1 MECNDTA
8 LYRHF
13 LGDGGDWGAVY
24 EDFALTAVLL
34 RERRAADPERPED
47 GVTQLWF
54 FPGRSGCADGEGA
67 AVPFPRVTAGDL
79 VVLRNG
85 CADERVLSVE
95 AADDASECPLPGA
108 AHVRLTLR

>member
-47 GVTQLWF
+47 GETLLWF
-54 FPGRSGCADGEGA
+54 FPGRSSCADGNGRA
-67 AVPFPRVTAGDL
+67 ASFPRYTPGDL
-79 VVLRNG
+79 VVLRPGEAN
-85 CADERVLSVE
+85 ERVLSVE

>member
-47 GVTQLWF
+47 GVTPTSIVPIGMRLAYLLSLQIV
-54 FPGRSGCADGEGA
+54 GRA
-67 AVPFPRVTAGDL
+67 ASMR
-79 VVLRNG
+79 R
-85 CADERVLSVE
+85 S
-95 AADDASECPLPGA
+95 
-108 AHVRLTLR
+108 